1 MNDLYSILELDVH
14 AKDEDIKKHFR
25 KLSLKYHPDKNGSK
39 EKFIELKDAY
49 DILIDKEK
57 RKIYDYQRKFDFLK
71 DFNLDYNDLIYLN
84 ELYEKFLDTNEIK
97 LCKILFNTLPENIK
111 NKMYELKKKLSE
123 NLFSSDLNKEEDLN
137 KDLNKIIVPSK
148 YINIEGLNEN
158 YTINLNISI
167 EDVYCNKLKKIIVHT
182 KDFICYLFLR
192 DFNDIKIKNGNYNF
206 SIKFNINQKQK
217 GNYIKRGND
226 LIIIKIINIYEL
238 LFEEYFKIYLPDKN
252 INPLNIKRN
261 DNNFLKI
268 KGYGFN
274 GGDCIILFNLDY
286 AKNYIKH
293 KENIK
298 EIFN

>member
-1 MNDLYSILELDVH
+1 MNDLYSILELEVD
-14 AKDEDIKKHFR
+14 ASDEDIKKHFR

-39 EKFIELKDAY
+39 EQFIELKDAY

-71 DFNLDYNDLIYLN
+71 DFNLDYENLIYLN

-111 NKMYELKKKLSE
+111 NKINELKKKFSE
-123 NLFSSDLNKEEDLN
+123 KLFSSDLNKEEDLN

-148 YINIEGLNEN
+148 YINIEFLNED

-167 EDVYCNKLKKIIVHT
+167 EDVYCNKLKKIIIHT

-238 LFEEYFKIYLPDKN
+238 LFEEYFKIYFPDKN
-252 INPLNIKRN
+252 IKPLNIKRN
-261 DNNFLKI
+261 VNNFLKI

>member
-1 MNDLYSILELDVH
+1 
-14 AKDEDIKKHFR
+14 
-25 KLSLKYHPDKNGSK
+25 
-39 EKFIELKDAY
+39 
-49 DILIDKEK
+49 
-57 RKIYDYQRKFDFLK
+57 
-71 DFNLDYNDLIYLN
+71 
-84 ELYEKFLDTNEIK
+84 
-97 LCKILFNTLPENIK
+97 
-111 NKMYELKKKLSE
+111 MYELKRKLSE
-123 NLFSSDLNKEEDLN
+123 NLFSSDLNKDSDKEEDLN
-137 KDLNKIIVPSK
+137 KDLNKIILPSK

-167 EDVYCNKLKKIIVHT
+167 EDVYCNKLKKIIIHT

-206 SIKFNINQKQK
+206 SIKFNIKQK
-217 GNYIKRGND
+217 SNYIKRGND

-238 LFEEYFKIYLPDKN
+238 LFEEYFKIYLPDKK
-252 INPLNIKRN
+252 IKPLNIKRN

-274 GGDCIILFNLDY
+274 DGDCFILFNLDY

>member
-1 MNDLYSILELDVH
+1 MNDLYSILELDVD
-14 AKDEDIKKHFR
+14 ASNEDIKKHFR

-71 DFNLDYNDLIYLN
+71 DYNLDYENLIYLN
-84 ELYEKFLDTNEIK
+84 ELYEKFINTNEIK

-123 NLFSSDLNKEEDLN
+123 NLFSSDKNLDKDSD

-148 YINIEGLNEN
+148 YINIQGLNED

-167 EDVYCNKLKKIIVHT
+167 EDVYCNKLKKIIIHT

-206 SIKFNINQKQK
+206 SIKFNIKQK
-217 GNYIKRGND
+217 SNYIKRGND

-252 INPLNIKRN
+252 MEALNIKRN

-274 GGDCIILFNLDY
+274 GGDCFILFNLDY